1 MSKNLE
7 PVELD
12 RSECA
17 RDGFLWQN
25 DDPQCHAL
33 IQHKQ
38 TLFAIHG
45 NTLKSSPIKFRG
57 FSTTHAVGECKIDD
71 SKEECPGRRFLR
83 YSCVCAWPAVTL
95 CTTSTSWRRRSF
107 GNSAWARQQTHH
119 LRLRAFE
126 QQWIR
131 PQPRWE
137 TKWETKSCWSF
148 HHPVA
153 YSIPCT
159 FANSSSSQ
167 TSISGL
173 RSSVGVSIHAVTISY
188 HRTIPKPMTRTI
200 QVSLGPIPVS
210 QRLPWHH
217 QSASCQASQ
226 W

>member
-137 TKWETKSCWSF
+137 TK
-148 HHPVA
+148 
-153 YSIPCT
+153 
-159 FANSSSSQ
+159 
-167 TSISGL
+167 
-173 RSSVGVSIHAVTISY
+173 
-188 HRTIPKPMTRTI
+188 
-200 QVSLGPIPVS
+200 SLGDKELLEFPPPSSILDSVHVCKLLVITDFHIRVTFFRRCLHPRSDNIVS
-210 QRLPWHH
+210 SYQ
-217 QSASCQASQ
+217 
-226 W
+226 